1 MNDQVQ
7 KNISFLE
14 QQSKEHLKIA
24 EEMLRAKEGTLFP
37 MDLFAGAVLK
47 RSMSIISG
55 FLMLIKA
62 RNYICAAPLVRLQL
76 DNLLRFSAAYIVE
89 DADKLAINVLKGTPI
104 RKLKDKRNK
113 EMTDDYLVKNLK
125 KKYSWIE
132 RVYKNTSGYIHFS
145 EKHMVHLLSKDKS
158 KGENV
163 VSISIGAEN
172 DAKDFPLYE
181 ATLAM
186 INITDAML
194 RYIYGWVYTKK
205 NANGQDKIPT

>member
-14 QQSKEHLKIA
+14 QQNEEHLKIA
-24 EEMLRAKEGTLFP
+24 EEMLRAKEGACFA

-55 FLMLIKA
+55 FVMLIKA
-62 RNYICAAPLVRLQL
+62 KNYICAAPLVRLQL

-89 DADKLAINVLKGTPI
+89 DPDKLATDVLKGIPI
-104 RKLKDKRNK
+104 ERLKDKRNK
-113 EMTDDYLVKNLK
+113 KMRDGYLVEELK

-132 RVYKNTSGYIHFS
+132 RVYKNASGYIHFS
-145 EKHMVHLLSKDKS
+145 EKHMSHLLSKDKS
-158 KGENV
+158 KEKNV
-163 VSISIGAEN
+163 VLISIGAEN

-186 INITDAML
+186 INITDAVL
-194 RYIYGWVYTKK
+194 RYIYGWVYKKK
-205 NANGQDKIPT
+205 NANRRNKIPI

>member
-1 MNDQVQ
+1 MNN
-7 KNISFLE
+7 KIKKHISFLE
-14 QQSKEHLKIA
+14 QQNKEHLKIA
-24 EEMLRAKEGTLFP
+24 EEMLRAKEGACFT
-37 MDLFAGAVLK
+37 MDLFAGAVLR

-55 FLMLIKA
+55 FVMLIKA

-89 DADKLAINVLKGTPI
+89 DPDKLAIDVLKGIPI
-104 RKLKDKRNK
+104 KNLKDKKNK
-113 EMTDDYLVKNLK
+113 KMSDGYLVKELK

-158 KGENV
+158 KGKNV

-186 INITDAML
+186 IDITDAVL
-194 RYIYGWVYTKK
+194 RYI
-205 NANGQDKIPT
+205 